1 MTLIHQEIG
10 GFVDVTG
17 TDASA
22 TSGHSLLFPNDNTT
36 LWSNAGSTTNATNGT
51 TDSNYIHGNCNGRP
65 TDDGSN
71 ESCEDENV
79 ATPSSG
85 GVFADVHWVHVF
97 NAHIFPLQDVGYY
110 QYDQT
115 MGLGNIIQDNDS
127 ITSRDGYG
135 YNIYGK
141 KGERHVM
148 RDVWGVANV
157 NDYIDTANNAP
168 PDNEIKVILND
179 PVPNGFLNALWAIM
193 ASKTPFIKVK
203 DVNWISILMIKL
215 RSQLD
220 THSIPNMEH
229 SILVTSPVTTVGHPL
244 IPTLLP

>member
-1 MTLIHQEIG
+1 MKDKAQEYGRTRAVSKNTELTLIHQEIG

-36 LWSNAGSTTNATNGT
+36 LWSNAGSTTNATNGA

-65 TDDGSN
+65 TEDGSN
-71 ESCEDENV
+71 ETCEDENV

-135 YNIYGK
+135 YNIYGR

-168 PDNEIKVILND
+168 PDNEIKVIFIWAKMAS
-179 PVPNGFLNALWAIM
+179 PLWAKM
-193 ASKTPFIKVK
+193 ASKTPFIVKV
-203 DVNWISILMIKL
+203 
-215 RSQLD
+215 
-220 THSIPNMEH
+220 
-229 SILVTSPVTTVGHPL
+229 
-244 IPTLLP
+244 

>member
-1 MTLIHQEIG
+1 MLYEFTVLNTFHDTFSHNCFHIENFKKDKAEAYGLARAVSKNAQLTLVHQEIG
-10 GFVDVTG
+10 GFIDQGNDPT
-17 TDASA
+17 A
-22 TSGHSLLFPNDNTT
+22 TTGHSLLFPNDGTT
-36 LWSNAGSTTNATNGT
+36 WSNAGSTVNNTNGST
-51 TDSNYIHGNCNGRP
+51 TDNYIHGNCNGN
-65 TDDGSN
+65 TTADGSN
-71 ESCEDENV
+71 QTCEDENV

-148 RDVWGVANV
+148 RDVWGVASETA
-157 NDYIDTANNAP
+157 YIDTANNAP
-168 PDNEIKVILND
+168 PDNEIKVILILIS
-179 PVPNGFLNALWAIM
+179 PVPNSL
-193 ASKTPFIKVK
+193 
-203 DVNWISILMIKL
+203 
-215 RSQLD
+215 
-220 THSIPNMEH
+220 
-229 SILVTSPVTTVGHPL
+229 
-244 IPTLLP
+244 